1 MSRAPPISAQN
12 RGRLVFVRRI
22 ALRKTP
28 IHAFRPSAML
38 FVRSLVF
45 QIAFFVN
52 VAVLMLIWLP
62 GLLMRRQA
70 SMELGRTWGRTSL
83 WLLDKIC
90 SVKIEYRGVENIP
103 SGPVI
108 VACKHQ
114 SIWETFVLPIKFP
127 DFSFILKH
135 ELIWL
140 PFFGWYLLAAEQIAI
155 DRAKG
160 GKLLP
165 QIIQKVKNL
174 FAQGRQLFIFPEG
187 TRRPIG
193 APPEY
198 KFGVAHIYRETGA
211 PCLPVA
217 LNSGLFWARRSI
229 LVRPGTIVMEF
240 LPIIPPGLEPR
251 EFFTKLQDTM
261 ETATERLIDEAVT
274 IDPSLTRIVEAN
286 RRGASAPTGIQRPV
300 PNDDNGA

>member
-1 MSRAPPISAQN
+1 M
-12 RGRLVFVRRI
+12 
-22 ALRKTP
+22 RKTGSDFVARRSWP
-28 IHAFRPSAML
+28 FAML
-38 FVRSLVF
+38 VLRSLLF
-45 QIAFFVN
+45 QTLFFLCTF
-52 VAVLMLIWLP
+52 VLMLIWLP

-70 SMELGRTWGRTSL
+70 SMELGRAWGRTSL

-90 SVKIEYRGVENIP
+90 GTKIEYRGLHNIP

-114 SIWETFVLPIKFP
+114 SVWETFVLPIKFP

-135 ELIWL
+135 ELIWI
-140 PFFGWYLLAAEQIAI
+140 PFFGWFLLAAEQIAI
-155 DRAKG
+155 DRSKG

-165 QIIQKVKNL
+165 QIIDKVKNL

-187 TRRPIG
+187 TRRPTG

-211 PCLPVA
+211 SCLPVA
-217 LNSGLFWARRSI
+217 LNSGLFWPRRSL

-240 LPIIPPGLEPR
+240 LPVIGPGLEPR
-251 EFFTKLQDTM
+251 EFFSRLQDTM
-261 ETATERLIDEAVT
+261 ESATERLIDEAVT
-274 IDPSLTRIVEAN
+274 KDPSLALIVEAN
-286 RRGASAPTGIQRPV
+286 RRRASASVRNRRAV
-300 PNDDNGA
+300 AADDNGS